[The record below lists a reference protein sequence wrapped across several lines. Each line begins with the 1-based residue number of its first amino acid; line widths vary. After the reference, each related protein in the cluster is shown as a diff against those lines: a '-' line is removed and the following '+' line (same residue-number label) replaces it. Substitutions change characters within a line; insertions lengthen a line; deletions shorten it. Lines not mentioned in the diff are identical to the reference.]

1 MTTEEKEY
9 EKVAEIEAEKQFQDI
24 TKNFKLPEESLNYI
38 KLCLMSSFC
47 QGAVHGIK
55 SVKNSNKTS
64 LWNS

>member
-9 EKVAEIEAEKQFQDI
+9 EKVSEIEAEKQLQDI

-47 QGAVHGIK
+47 QGAVHGIREIRDIN
-55 SVKNSNKTS
+55 NSIKTS
-64 LWNS
+64 